1 MILYHYTTLDSL
13 ALILKSKKIRFSKLT
28 TVDDPVEYSYIK
40 DNINPAQYVFV
51 SCWTSSSFENIPQW
65 KMYANGGHGVR
76 IGLSSTMFSF
86 KKNDGGNMIVFPN
99 IFFEDKNYYILPV
112 LSETEFLSDI
122 IYTEQPLSKFN
133 YIYSNVNELPVID
146 FKELGKYK
154 MIDWQFQKEKRFR
167 LYVVPKIG
175 GKIPCNFLGELIYPS
190 INHIDIPINEDVFD
204 EMKITL
210 GPYMTES
217 EKIIATA
224 LVRQF
229 VQSAEVKSSVF
240 SND

>member
-1 MILYHYTTLDSL
+1 M
-13 ALILKSKKIRFSKLT
+13 
-28 TVDDPVEYSYIK
+28 
-40 DNINPAQYVFV
+40 
-51 SCWTSSSFENIPQW
+51 
-65 KMYANGGHGVR
+65 
-76 IGLSSTMFSF
+76 
-86 KKNDGGNMIVFPN
+86 
-99 IFFEDKNYYILPV
+99 
-112 LSETEFLSDI
+112 
-122 IYTEQPLSKFN
+122 
-133 YIYSNVNELPVID
+133 
-146 FKELGKYK
+146 
-154 MIDWQFQKEKRFR
+154 QFQKEKRFR

-175 GKIPCNFLGELIYPS
+175 DKIPGNFIGNSICPI
-190 INHIDIPINEDVFD
+190 INHIDIPINEDVFN